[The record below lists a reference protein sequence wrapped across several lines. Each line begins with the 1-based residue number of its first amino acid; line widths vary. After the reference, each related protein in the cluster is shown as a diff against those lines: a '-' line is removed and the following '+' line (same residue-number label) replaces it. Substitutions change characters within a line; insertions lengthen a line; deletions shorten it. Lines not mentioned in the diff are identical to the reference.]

1 MCILKGSIMK
11 ICPKCSSSHEKSGT
25 FCSRKCANSRVW
37 SEDDKQKKSNSLK
50 KSIAKNPIWR
60 QEHVDSIA
68 SRIAIRKVTVAARNK
83 KLFFEGKITTR
94 EALKKQLIIQHG
106 EQCDS
111 CGISSTWNKSYLSL
125 QVDHID
131 GDNKNNLPSNLRLL
145 CPNCH
150 SQTETFSGKKHRNKP
165 L

>member
-1 MCILKGSIMK
+1 MK
-11 ICPKCSSSHEKSGT
+11 ICPKCGTAHEKSGT

-37 SEDDKQKKSNSLK
+37 TDSDKQKKSDSLK
-50 KSIAKNPIWR
+50 KHIAKNPVWR
-60 QEHVDSIA
+60 QEHVDSIS
-68 SRIAIRKVTVAARNK
+68 SRIAIRKITVATRNK
-83 KLFFEGKITTR
+83 KLFSEGKISTR
-94 EALKKQLIIQHG
+94 EALKKQLIIEHG
-106 EQCDS
+106 EQCSS
-111 CGISSTWNKSYLSL
+111 CKISSTWNGSYLSL

>member
-1 MCILKGSIMK
+1 MK
-11 ICPKCSSSHEKSGT
+11 ICPKCGTSHEKSGI

-37 SEDDKQKKSNSLK
+37 SETDKQKKSNSLK
-50 KSIAKNPIWR
+50 QNIAKNPVWR
-60 QEHVDSIA
+60 QEHVDSITA
-68 SRIAIRKVTVAARNK
+68 RVAVRKVTVAARNK
-83 KLFFEGKITTR
+83 KLFYEGKITTR
-94 EALKKQLIIQHG
+94 EALKKQLIEEHG
-106 EQCDS
+106 EQCDF
-111 CGISSTWNKSYLSL
+111 CGISSTWQGQYLSL

-131 GDNKNNLPSNLRLL
+131 GNSKNNLPSNLRLL